1 MKHVL
6 LAAVLTLYPSI
17 LATMGVPKAAYD
29 NLPPAHPLLVRG
41 AECAADAVD
50 VASLLPSETAR
61 ETWARVI
68 FVWAN
73 REGGCYA
80 DPKGNADDG
89 RSCGVLQVQEPQRVI
104 DGATCAKVK
113 ADRKLGMRVGLA
125 LMLTLAKRCGS
136 IGAGLNVYS
145 TGRDCKMGGAKPDAP
160 IPLVLER
167 LKLAGVDSSAP
178 YSPGA

>member
-1 MKHVL
+1 MKHAL

-29 NLPPAHPLLVRG
+29 NLPPTHALLVRG
-41 AECAADAVD
+41 AECAADAVE
-50 VASLLPSETAR
+50 VASLISSETAR
-61 ETWARVI
+61 DTWARVV

-80 DPKGNADDG
+80 DPKGSNDDG
-89 RSCGVLQVQEPQRVI
+89 RSCGVMQVWEPHKVI
-104 DGATCAKVK
+104 EGATCAKVK
-113 ADRKLGMRVGLA
+113 ASRVLGMRVGLA
-125 LMLTLAKRCGS
+125 LMLQLSKRCGS

-167 LKLAGVDSSAP
+167 LKLAGVDPSAP